1 MEAFINGNRTRKTF
15 FAKMAIVPKFLRF
28 NEIRLDYESCS
39 ESIEEKSDLIESSL
53 APFSDALKGSKSV
66 QFHGTINGNNRRDR
80 FSNHPQLVNYLR
92 ERLLPICNSSR
103 AYHFFIRFFSDK
115 EKAATNVIS
124 SILQFP
130 QIKRCSNL
138 FFWFYY
144 LEDQKQLPVEAISSW
159 LIRKLNDGME
169 VVGIRE
175 EIFLTIRL
183 DIIQSAVE
191 ICDHL
196 EAVIGLFYSEQQID
210 IFVFFI
216 L

>member
-1 MEAFINGNRTRKTF
+1 MEAFINGKQTRKTF
-15 FAKMAIVPKFLRF
+15 FANLAVFPKFLRF
-28 NEIRLDYESCS
+28 NEVRLDYESCS
-39 ESIEEKSDLIESSL
+39 ESIEEKCDLIENCL

-66 QFHGTINGNNRRDR
+66 QFHGTINGNNRLDR
-80 FSNHPQLVNYLR
+80 FSNHSQLVNYLR

-103 AYHFFIRFFSDK
+103 AYQFFIRFFSDK
-115 EKAATNVIS
+115 EEAATNVIS
-124 SILQFP
+124 SILQLP

-138 FFWFYY
+138 LFWFYHI
-144 LEDQKQLPVEAISSW
+144 EDQKQFPVEAISSW
-159 LIRKLNDGME
+159 LIRKLNVDEME

-196 EAVIGLFYSEQQID
+196 EAVNGLFYSEQQID
-210 IFVFFI
+210 IYLF
-216 L
+216 